1 MCVLPKDR
9 KDRKLTHQPQKKIKP
24 MKRQVTETKRKK
36 TSTSH
41 KSSGSSGSSSNKS
54 ATHVSSDAS
63 SKGKSGS
70 CKDETEKEETRQ
82 ERIVKALK
90 SKLKLAFSHFL
101 SQSISTF
108 DRKSVLLQ
116 TRNPLIHKL
125 RRELEGLLLDLYS
138 KFVNVQAIKSVTDLT
153 ALDYKNSQNHK
164 DDSELVIGNETRQVF
179 MELEPVERK
188 QFYSVVK
195 QYYIKACD
203 YIVAKFPLKSDILLH
218 AEVADINLRM
228 DAKFSSVRF
237 FINKFPCML
246 LVTEESES
254 LNAAT
259 DVLESQFLAYQL
271 ADIPTSVLQE
281 DSADKQWAIMS
292 KQKGPCG
299 QLAYDKLSR
308 VMLGILT
315 IPHSNAECER
325 VFSQVRKNK
334 TDFRGS
340 LSNELLS
347 SMLVTKAHQKGPC
360 YNTNF
365 NESFLKK
372 AKSAAYKALNAD
384 ETRDL

>member
-1 MCVLPKDR
+1 
-9 KDRKLTHQPQKKIKP
+9 

-70 CKDETEKEETRQ
+70 CKNETEKEKTRQ

-90 SKLKLAFSHFL
+90 SKHKLAFSHFL

-164 DDSELVIGNETRQVF
+164 DDSELVIGNETRQVV

-228 DAKFSSVRF
+228 DAKFSSARF

-365 NESFLKK
+365 NGSFLKK
-372 AKSAAYKALNAD
+372 AKSATYKAWNAD